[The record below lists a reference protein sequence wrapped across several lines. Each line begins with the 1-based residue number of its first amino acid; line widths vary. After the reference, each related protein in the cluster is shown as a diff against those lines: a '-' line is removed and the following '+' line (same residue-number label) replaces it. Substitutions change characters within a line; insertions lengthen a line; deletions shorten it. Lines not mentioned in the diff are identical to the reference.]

1 MKGYPSTL
9 NTREDYYNCL
19 AMVQAGELGAA
30 GLRAAVDALEAQ
42 RYIHAAV
49 LAVGTTKKS
58 VTIMYCPEIKVG
70 ASYYCGESSGTV
82 KNAVAVHT
90 ADETDNMTLTL
101 SGEIPSDA
109 TEISILSSVDS
120 LALVGMTEDDITAI
134 KGVLRR
140 YE

>member
-1 MKGYPSTL
+1 
-9 NTREDYYNCL
+9 
-19 AMVQAGELGAA
+19 MVQAGELGAA
-30 GLRAAVDALEAQ
+30 GLREAVDALEAQ
-42 RYIHAAV
+42 RYIHTAV
-49 LAVGTTKKS
+49 LTVGTTRKC
-58 VTIMYCPEIKVG
+58 VTIMYCPEIEVG

>member
-1 MKGYPSTL
+1 MKGYPSRF

-30 GLRAAVDALEAQ
+30 GLRETVDALEAQ

-49 LAVGTTKKS
+49 LAVGTTRKC
-58 VTIMYCPEIKVG
+58 VTIMYCPEIEVG
-70 ASYYCGESSGTV
+70 ASYYCGECEGTV

-109 TEISILSSVDS
+109 TKISILSSVDS